1 MSIWQKISGL
11 FSGTGPVK
19 GLADVVDQFVHTQEE
34 KAELKLKIQ
43 QLEHSRVMELQRIAL
58 EAEQEF
64 NQRIKDLEGTGTDLT
79 QAGWIGRVVLFM
91 RGAQRP
97 IWGFIVMIMDVQ
109 VFSGHWQLESGS
121 QMESAFYIINF
132 LVLGFLFGERALKNV
147 LPFFKELKAK

>member
-11 FSGTGPVK
+11 FGGKGPLQ
-19 GLADVVDQFVHTQEE
+19 GAADIVDQFVHTKEE
-34 KAELKLKIQ
+34 KAELKLK
-43 QLEHSRVMELQRIAL
+43 LKEFEAERAMELQRIAL

-64 NQRIKDLEGTGTDLT
+64 NQRIKDLEGTGHDLT

-97 IWGFIVMIMDVQ
+97 IWGYIVIVMDVQ
-109 VFSGHWQLESGS
+109 IFSGHWQIDAGS
-121 QMESAFYIINF
+121 QMESAFYVINF

-147 LPFFKELKAK
+147 LPFFEKLKSR